1 MAIFDILGG
10 GIVTWILIFLAVV
23 VLSFFFKSFLL
34 PFLGIKKSMGDES
47 SKTKGLLSNLLSK
60 NIEDKKRERSEEV
73 KEGEAGKH
81 LGEANDVTKTI
92 KGQLDQVASSKDF
105 NPTRVVAVKSELNS
119 IRGLLTK
126 EAQEYH
132 NLLQEYSAD
141 ANLEKGEF
149 SDLKGILKNE
159 GKLADNDNKIIKSL
173 TEYNQNN
180 PHLLEVLSFTEQLIP
195 LVKNIKKTLEFQL
208 NLARILKTTSE
219 SRVAKIRLIF
229 NLIDIC
235 EQNLSSKAPLTRIS
249 ELESN
254 LEKIQTSLTELNVL
268 NQNAKNQMQ
277 RKSELADKRDSD
289 LKLMLDLAERRDQS
303 LKAAEAELAQLANQG
318 AIDKEILQTD

>member
-1 MAIFDILGG
+1 MVPRLECSLDQPKNHFDHRAPVEHVGQWSI
-10 GIVTWILIFLAVV
+10 
-23 VLSFFFKSFLL
+23 
-34 PFLGIKKSMGDES
+34 D
-47 SKTKGLLSNLLSK
+47 
-60 NIEDKKRERSEEV
+60 R
-73 KEGEAGKH
+73 
-81 LGEANDVTKTI
+81 
-92 KGQLDQVASSKDF
+92 QLDQVASSKDF

-229 NLIDIC
+229 NLI
-235 EQNLSSKAPLTRIS
+235 
-249 ELESN
+249 
-254 LEKIQTSLTELNVL
+254 
-268 NQNAKNQMQ
+268 
-277 RKSELADKRDSD
+277 
-289 LKLMLDLAERRDQS
+289 
-303 LKAAEAELAQLANQG
+303 
-318 AIDKEILQTD
+318 